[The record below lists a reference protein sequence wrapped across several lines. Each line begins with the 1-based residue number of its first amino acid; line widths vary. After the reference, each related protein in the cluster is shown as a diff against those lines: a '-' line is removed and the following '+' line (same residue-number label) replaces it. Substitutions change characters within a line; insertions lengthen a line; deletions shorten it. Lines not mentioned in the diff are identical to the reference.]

1 LCTSRRASP
10 DIEHIG
16 SAHNEAELE
25 YMKAAARQRMT
36 ADQLELVLG
45 LDARGDGAAAHDVP
59 AGGDTCWTPSGTP
72 TWTLG

>member
-1 LCTSRRASP
+1 
-10 DIEHIG
+10 
-16 SAHNEAELE
+16 
-25 YMKAAARQRMT
+25 MKAAARQRMT